1 MDFDLQTFMDWW
13 DENKEWMLIPVGVT
27 IGIVII
33 GFILLL
39 LTGSDVNVIVKTI
52 FILLLFS
59 APFIG
64 YYLGDYIDP
73 YLEPLFA
80 KIKNY

>member
-64 YYLGDYIDP
+64 YYLETILTHIWNLYS
-73 YLEPLFA
+73 LR
-80 KIKNY
+80 